1 MRLENW
7 GDFSKITGTGPVL
20 LTPEPSFSLLGPKTK
35 THQLLGNLVFPCS
48 AQHSQTGGRRA
59 GDEWKERVNVKPVG

>member
-7 GDFSKITGTGPVL
+7 GGFSNITETGPVL
-20 LTPEPSFSLLGPKTK
+20 LTPEPSFSLLDPKTK
-35 THQLLGNLVFPCS
+35 THQAVGESCLSLLSLAFSEG
-48 AQHSQTGGRRA
+48 ARRA